1 VGIIYNLKNYLSL
14 NFQSLQMNIDE
25 VNIPF
30 LEHSQGLRK
39 RRPKEF
45 QMLGDLIALFVVCST
60 KSCVAAAAGD
70 GW

>member
-1 VGIIYNLKNYLSL
+1 
-14 NFQSLQMNIDE
+14 MNIDE

-60 KSCVAAAAGD
+60 KSCVAAAAAAGD